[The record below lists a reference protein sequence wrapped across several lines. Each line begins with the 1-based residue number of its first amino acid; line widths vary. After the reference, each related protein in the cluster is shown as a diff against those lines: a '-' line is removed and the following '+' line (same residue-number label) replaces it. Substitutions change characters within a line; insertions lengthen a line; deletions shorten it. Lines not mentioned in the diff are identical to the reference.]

1 MDTSGMLMYAELIGP
16 VIASRRKA
24 GAKCSI
30 LVMDNCPSHVRPAVV
45 AEFAKH
51 GVVIKFLPKNSTDF
65 LQVCCCWIF
74 MILHICMLG
83 CAECVC

>member
-1 MDTSGMLMYAELIGP
+1 
-16 VIASRRKA
+16 
-24 GAKCSI
+24 
-30 LVMDNCPSHVRPAVV
+30 
-45 AEFAKH
+45 
-51 GVVIKFLPKNSTDF
+51 